1 MMSVKLPIGAHFF
14 LVNGNNIE
22 PKTTVDIVLLTEI
35 VGIYVFLNLQLFP
48 LLQLITLRNS

>member
-14 LVNGNNIE
+14 RVNGNNIE

-48 LLQLITLRNS
+48 LLQLITLRSS